1 MNLLKDNGF
10 NQLYSAI
17 ESIITVLF
25 NAFAIIYCHW
35 LLLAVS
41 ILMTALVYFL
51 PKIFENNIAQ
61 ETEAVS
67 SDLTVALNRTS
78 DYLSGFDIFS
88 TIIKLLTLKI
98 AF

>member
-25 NAFAIIYCHW
+25 NAFAIIYFHW

-51 PKIFENNIAQ
+51 PKIFENC
-61 ETEAVS
+61 
-67 SDLTVALNRTS
+67 SDFGCEISFEN
-78 DYLSGFDIFS
+78 
-88 TIIKLLTLKI
+88 KNE
-98 AF
+98 